1 MKRLPSILFILALA
15 ILFCGCTIDEYRTIN
30 LLGEFPWESVPD
42 YFPYSVGDT
51 LIMCD
56 ENDSNNQNILVVS
69 EVNVFFEPFEPV
81 GSQPLFTNH
90 RKAAEIAEKIVK
102 LLAVEKENNN
112 NMIIEYRCIR
122 NDYSFLFNYDYS
134 PVFAGTEYNYSD
146 IVKKRDYN
154 AMFNILPDTVL
165 LSRITYEDDDF
176 YKNDIIAEIV
186 ANRGLTKYIDVS
198 NNKVWL
204 LKQINKSL

>member
-1 MKRLPSILFILALA
+1 MKMKFVLILLVIPLFI
-15 ILFCGCTIDEYRTIN
+15 GCTLDDHKIAEQ
-30 LLGEFPWESVPD
+30 LGEFPWESVPD